1 MVKISLQHKIFLSYA
16 ILMIVIVS
24 MVAVLFNEYHR
35 MREMEVGTHTVKLT
49 CREIFNVQHLIT
61 SLAFSGETIF
71 MWQTEDYKTYHTER
85 LKVDSMLQVLKV
97 RHKDIGLSG
106 QVDALRHLLEEKEA
120 YLLNIFKAGHL
131 GDTTDSLLLLYIPVN
146 IGYLTTNR
154 TAVHRQKENVE
165 LFSKKRIVQIPLTM
179 NTLQSLNERLIA
191 VQEKKKGDMETNMD
205 SIRLYNKML
214 NGELHS
220 LINILD
226 SHAQTF
232 FQYQEQDI
240 SQSCRRTAFIIL
252 GLIIMSAFLLVYS
265 FRMIRNQQKHDMWLR
280 KKMESIINK
289 NDELLETRKNI
300 ILTISH
306 DIRTPLNIINGSAE
320 LAMDTRDKKRRNIH
334 LANIVLVGKHVLHLL
349 NNLLDVY
356 RLNES
361 KETCNNVP
369 FNLRTLLERISLGF
383 SRIAND
389 KGILFRSEFINVDFT
404 LYGDVDRIE
413 QIVDNLL
420 SNAVKFT
427 ESGTISFNADYK
439 NSLLSIKVTDTGI
452 GMSKEVISHIF
463 RPFERLSTG
472 TNSEG
477 FGLGLPITNGLVAL
491 LNGNITVE
499 SEPGQ
504 GSTFTVS
511 LPLPVSD
518 EAIEHAKPIIKNSQ
532 ILPQSVLV
540 IDNDNLQLEIV
551 KEMLERNGVTCAVC
565 SNIKELVM
573 EMRKKVYDLLLS
585 DIQMPK
591 TDGFKVLTLLRNSNI
606 GNSRSIP
613 VVAMTARG
621 DREKEFF
628 IQSGFADCLYKP
640 FSMSELLSLISA
652 FAYHKE
658 AEEVQAIDFKAFMA
672 DVHDKIKLLRIFIR
686 QSNKSMED
694 LRSAISMKDM
704 AALLEIVHQ
713 IQPALELLQAD
724 GLLPDYRE
732 MLKSETPDTEAICEY
747 TEQIV
752 RHLAQLVK
760 DTEHEIKR
768 LKNETR
774 NIDS

>member
-97 RHKDIGLSG
+97 RHKDIGLSD

-191 VQEKKKGDMETNMD
+191 VQEKKKGDM
-205 SIRLYNKML
+205 
-214 NGELHS
+214 
-220 LINILD
+220 
-226 SHAQTF
+226 
-232 FQYQEQDI
+232 
-240 SQSCRRTAFIIL
+240 
-252 GLIIMSAFLLVYS
+252 
-265 FRMIRNQQKHDMWLR
+265 
-280 KKMESIINK
+280 
-289 NDELLETRKNI
+289 ETRKNI